1 MRILCV
7 FNVKKKEGLLRQQR
21 WTISFPTA
29 GTENSSGT
37 ERTGSPFVKVVTV
50 RRPLKKMA
58 ALEIFRKD

>member
-1 MRILCV
+1 V
-7 FNVKKKEGLLRQQR
+7 FIAKKKEGLLRQQR

-29 GTENSSGT
+29 GTENFSGT

-50 RRPLKKMA
+50 KKLLKKMA

>member
-1 MRILCV
+1 M
-7 FNVKKKEGLLRQQR
+7 

-29 GTENSSGT
+29 GTENYSGT

-50 RRPLKKMA
+50 RRLLKKMA